1 MAAGAPRLASDAP
14 EAPRRADGSGGSRG
28 ATGEAEVPVEDLA
41 VNSQGRAPSNREARR
56 AEAEEDRVLIE
67 AAKAGDKRAFRALVD
82 RHQRRAFTIAVGLV
96 RDENDARE
104 IVQEAFLRVFRGLAS
119 FQGGSTFFTWLYRI
133 VTNLAIDVM
142 RKPGR
147 QGAEFDQ
154 LSEALGDGDEADY
167 PLLARIDGADPLD
180 ALHRAELGERLTAA
194 LEALPPY
201 HRGVILMREV
211 EGMSYDEMAEAMGV
225 SKGTIMSRLFH
236 ARQKLQRALAE
247 VYRETQGRPPPR
259 HPTSSGDDR

>member
-1 MAAGAPRLASDAP
+1 MERPSGTEAATPRAPAEDPAENGLR
-14 EAPRRADGSGGSRG
+14 GS
-28 ATGEAEVPVEDLA
+28 
-41 VNSQGRAPSNREARR
+41 VNSSARRTSNKEARR
-56 AEAEEDRVLIE
+56 AEAEEDRVLID
-67 AAKAGDKRAFRALVD
+67 AAKNGDKSAFRALVD

-104 IVQEAFLRVFRGLAS
+104 IVQEAFLRVYKGLAT
-119 FQGGSTFFTWLYRI
+119 FQGGSSFFTWLYRI

-147 QGAEFDQ
+147 QSNELDESRDGS
-154 LSEALGDGDEADY
+154 SEADESMF
-167 PLLARIDGADPLD
+167 PLLARPDGADPLD
-180 ALHRAELGERLTAA
+180 VVHRTQVQDRIQAA
-194 LEALPPY
+194 LDALPPY

-236 ARQKLQRALAE
+236 ARQKLQKALADL
-247 VYRETQGRPPPR
+247 YRETQGREPPR
-259 HPTSSGDDR
+259 NPGGDGS